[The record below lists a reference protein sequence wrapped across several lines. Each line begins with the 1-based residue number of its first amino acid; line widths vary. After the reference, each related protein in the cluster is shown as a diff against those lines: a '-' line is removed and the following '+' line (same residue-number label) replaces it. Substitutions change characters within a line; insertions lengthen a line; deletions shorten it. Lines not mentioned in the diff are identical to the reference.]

1 MILKKLFLILCVAI
15 LLCSCTCVASA
26 THDGPMDEFED
37 EFPRGDVDGSGKLE
51 AKDYMK
57 LKRAILGTYTLT
69 DDEVVRADV
78 SLDGK
83 TDSKDYMMLKRVI
96 LGTYSF

>member
-1 MILKKLFLILCVAI
+1 MRTFCFLLSFVLLFSALCINVLAENEI
-15 LLCSCTCVASA
+15 
-26 THDGPMDEFED
+26 PPDEFGD
-37 EFPRGDVDGSGKLE
+37 LFVRGDVDGNSKLE

-69 DDEVVRADV
+69 ADEQSRADV
-78 SLDGK
+78 TLDGK
-83 TDSKDYMMLKRVI
+83 VNSKDFMMLKRVI

>member
-1 MILKKLFLILCVAI
+1 MMKKLCLVLCVAMV
-15 LLCSCTCVASA
+15 LSLCGFAVSA
-26 THDGPMDEFED
+26 ENTGPMDTFD
-37 EFPRGDVDGSGKLE
+37 DVFPRGDVDGSGKLE

-69 DDEVVRADV
+69 SDEVTRADV
-78 SLDGK
+78 SKDGK
-83 TDSKDYMMLKRVI
+83 VDSKDYMMLKRVI